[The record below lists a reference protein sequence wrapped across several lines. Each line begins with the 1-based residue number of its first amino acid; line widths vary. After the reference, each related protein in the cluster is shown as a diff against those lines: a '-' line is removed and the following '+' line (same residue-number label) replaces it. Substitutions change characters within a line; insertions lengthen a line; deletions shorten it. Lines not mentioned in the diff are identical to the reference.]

1 VSSPVANRSAA
12 ARPRVFVARRIP
24 DVGLE
29 PILAA
34 ADAVV
39 WPHELPP
46 SRPELLAAVDGCV
59 GVLTLLTER
68 VDEEFLDRAGPG
80 LRVISNFAV
89 GYDNIDVRACALR
102 GIAVGNTPGVLTETT
117 ADFAFALI
125 TAAARRIPEAS
136 RYVQA
141 GHWHAWGPL
150 LLLGS
155 DLHGATIGIVG
166 LGRIGQAVARRAKGF
181 GMEILYSSRAAVDPQ
196 IEAELGA
203 TYVSLPEL
211 LTRSDFVSL
220 HVNLSADTRFLID
233 AAALALMKPTA
244 ILVNTARGPVIDS
257 AALYAALKSGT
268 IGAAALDVTDPE
280 PIRMDDPLLE
290 LDNCL
295 IVPHIASA
303 TRATRGRMAEMAA
316 ANLLAGIRGEPLPT
330 PVKPPA

>member
-1 VSSPVANRSAA
+1 VSSTTAPSA

-29 PILAA
+29 PIRAA
-34 ADAVV
+34 CDAVV
-39 WPHELPP
+39 WSAELPP
-46 SRPELLAAVDGCV
+46 SRLELLAAVDGCV
-59 GVLTLLTER
+59 GVLTLLTDR

-80 LRVISNFAV
+80 LGVVSNYAV
-89 GYDNIDVRACALR
+89 GYDNIDLGACARR
-102 GIAVGNTPGVLTETT
+102 GIAVGNTPGALTETT

-125 TAAARRIPEAS
+125 MAAGRRIPEAA
-136 RYVQA
+136 RYVRA
-141 GHWHAWGPL
+141 GHWQTWGPL

-166 LGRIGQAVARRAKGF
+166 LGRIGQAVARRAAGF
-181 GMEILYSSRAAVDPQ
+181 GMTILYSSRAAVEPS

-211 LTRSDFVSL
+211 LARSDFVSL
-220 HVNLSADTRFLID
+220 HVNLSADTRHLID
-233 AAALALMKPTA
+233 AAALARMKPTA
-244 ILVNTARGPVIDS
+244 ILVNTARGSVIDP
-257 AALYAALKSGT
+257 AALYAALKEGA
-268 IGAAALDVTDPE
+268 IGGAALDVTDPE
-280 PIRMDDPLLE
+280 PIQMDDPLLE

-316 ANLLAGIRGEPLPT
+316 ANLLAGIRGEALPT
-330 PVKPPA
+330 AVKLPA